1 MFWVFEPLSFAASV
15 VTKASY
21 CFHET
26 FLCFTNRVTEAG
38 NKNALVATAF
48 MLGSQ
53 HLLLSVFT
61 AAALALPL
69 YLGGFLLPTLFLL
82 FLAGVFIG
90 SLAPDA
96 DAEDA
101 AIFHSRVKGLGS
113 AGRLVNGTI
122 GLVLPL
128 FGFVLKWLVYKP
140 LALVF
145 GGNEHR
151 GLMHSL
157 LGLAAATVLIGV
169 YVAVAAFWLK
179 FFDFAGLAV
188 FLLGFAFGFLLHL
201 AEDAC
206 TLSGV
211 DFGYPF
217 RSLKFSGN
225 ARTGE
230 GWKVDLFVFLFG
242 LLAIGVWYGF
252 YSLSW
257 RLLFKES
264 AVLAAVAAAWLLLFL
279 ACRVRRKLR

>member
-1 MFWVFEPLSFAASV
+1 
-15 VTKASY
+15 
-21 CFHET
+21 
-26 FLCFTNRVTEAG
+26 
-38 NKNALVATAF
+38 

-53 HLLLSVFT
+53 HLLLSLFT

-96 DAEDA
+96 DAPDA
-101 AIFHSRVKGLGS
+101 AIFHKARGSWLLGKL
-113 AGRLVNGTI
+113 GRAVGWI
-122 GLVLPL
+122 LPL
-128 FGFVLKWLVYKP
+128 FGYVLKWLVYKP

-145 GGNEHR
+145 GGDEHR

-157 LGLAAATVLIGV
+157 LGLVAATVLIGV
-169 YVAVAAFWLK
+169 YLAAAAFWLE
-179 FFDFAGLAV
+179 FFDFAGLAA
-188 FLLGFAFGFLLHL
+188 FLFGFAFGFLLHL
-201 AEDAC
+201 FEDAC
-206 TLSGV
+206 TVSGV
-211 DFGYPF
+211 DLGYPF

-242 LLAIGVWYGF
+242 LLVAGVWLGF

-279 ACRVRRKLR
+279 ACGARRK